1 MTMHSTS
8 ASESEV
14 APDAPSSE
22 ATLDVSIL
30 VVSYNTREL
39 TTACLRSVLEETVTS
54 SFEVIVVDN
63 DSSDGSA
70 DAIAREFPQVEL
82 LRLDENIGFARAN
95 NLASQTAR
103 GSRILLL
110 NPDTVVLDR
119 AIDTLVDFAKAS
131 PERGIVGGRTLF
143 PDGSLNPT
151 SVWGRPTLW
160 SAFLHATCL
169 STAFPR
175 TTFFSPRQ
183 MGSWKRDGVRQVDVV
198 SGCFLL
204 IKRNLWIELDGFD
217 EEYFMY
223 GEDVDLCIR
232 ASASRYRP
240 LFTPEATIIHHGGAS
255 EPVRDEKMIRLLRA
269 QVRTMRKHWSRPGA
283 WIGTQLLAAGAG
295 ARLIAASVLR
305 LTSRKERG
313 VRGEAWGAVWRR
325 RAEWTR

>member
-1 MTMHSTS
+1 MHSTS
-8 ASESEV
+8 ASDSAV
-14 APDAPSSE
+14 DGTSASSGG
-22 ATLDVSIL
+22 ALDVSIL
-30 VVSYNTREL
+30 VVSYNTRDL
-39 TTACLRSVLEETVTS
+39 TLACLRSVLEETVAT

-63 DSSDGSA
+63 DSNDGSA
-70 DAIAREFPQVEL
+70 DAIALEFPQVAL

-95 NLASQTAR
+95 NLAAR
-103 GSRILLL
+103 SALGERILLL

-119 AIDTLVDFAKAS
+119 AIDTLVEFAKGS
-131 PERGIVGGRTLF
+131 PERGVVGGRTLF

-160 SAFLHATCL
+160 SAILHATCL

-175 TTFFSPRQ
+175 STFFSPRQ
-183 MGSWKRDGVRQVDVV
+183 MGSWKRDRVRQVDVV

-204 IKRNLWIELDGFD
+204 IKRNLWIELGGFD

-223 GEDVDLCIR
+223 GEDVDLCLR
-232 ASASRYRP
+232 ASAASMRP
-240 LFTPEATIIHHGGAS
+240 LFTPDATIVHHGGAS

-269 QVRTMRKHWSRPGA
+269 QVRTMRKHWSSPAA
-283 WIGTQLLAAGAG
+283 WLGTRLLAAGAG
-295 ARLIAASVLR
+295 TRLIAASLLR
-305 LTSRKERG
+305 LLQPKGRG